1 MRFKSVLGAFLFILL
16 ASAVALVVFVQTKS
30 FGGLLTR
37 IISDLSERRLET
49 KVKIKS
55 LSLSVFPPGLEINK
69 VSFNKKISDSE
80 SVEAELGKIGFY
92 LSLIEIEEKKLTFG
106 EIRVADSQVKYIT
119 PEKADDEELKEI
131 DRRVIDKIFALSSEA
146 PVRIDTVLIENSNLI
161 LNHDLLEIR
170 RLKVFKKDN
179 SFVARFHIS
188 NINPLDKKEFTL
200 DEVWGDAEIS
210 KKNISIERLKA
221 QHDVHTL
228 LIKGK
233 IKDYY
238 KLKGAKAEL
247 VGEAQLH
254 LKSLTPYIDELK
266 DLDFKQGVAKAS
278 FKINYDD
285 SKLVATSDFF
295 AENIK
300 SDYFY
305 ADVVKGALL
314 FQDMKLTAQTL
325 SLNYKNQSAQL
336 SEPVLLYNFEDNTY
350 LTKPIRASLQSF
362 SFENALRFMGKRLE
376 DLKGTMT
383 GNLAFEYR
391 KRNYYFYPQDNF
403 VIKNFGLV
411 TGTDEDPFKVVMMS
425 KARFEKTTFSVID
438 NVFHMSALV
447 NLENSRFQVSGFV
460 SKNEVKFTIPDSP
473 IDLEDLGNIANL
485 DVKGAGNLA
494 VNVSGPLDQ
503 TIINLK
509 GKTSGF
515 EILGYKLGT
524 TDMNLTVDL
533 GNDEVIVNRMDS
545 VYGRTH
551 MTGHGT
557 VNYRSADIALGITSN
572 DTNHS
577 DLSQIL
583 TPVFEDLD
591 FLPEDLNFQ
600 AKVDVDIFG
609 KYKLP
614 DLKIRSKFN
623 FSDVTAYGEGF
634 NSGSVDIGLANEIL
648 SLKNFTIEKA
658 GGNISGNFFYN
669 LKDKTLKLNYQW
681 DNLKLM
687 SFNLAK
693 RLGLNFDSDISGKIN
708 GGGTIKD
715 YALKLD
721 SIAYNTHTS
730 NYTFGDSTLSTTIY
744 RDRVTGRANF
754 LGDVFASDF
763 DMALKQGDASSL
775 KVKFKAEDLK
785 PFLVAFFGSHL
796 ENENFTG
803 KVEFEGSTSF
813 DDGFNDLDLSG
824 TLKELSFNHP
834 EFNINYSSS
843 TPQFSVV
850 NSSIKNW
857 DLNIRQPD
865 FFLMTRGEGVFGKT
879 VSLIHESHFNSK
891 ILDILFAPILSAEG
905 SLQNITRIEG
915 QGSEFDFSFSSRA
928 QNVNLS
934 IENVPVQINGLKY
947 TLEYSGK
954 RLEVQHLSTSL
965 DNGSV
970 NLKGDI
976 YFDSLQPDV
985 NLKFN
990 LVRAEIPILGKSS
1003 VNLSGEGI
1011 ILGNN
1016 YPYNIGGEIIVNKAL
1031 ILNELNEFSSK
1042 QAGFSQVRFLPKNQ
1056 ESPFGKMFN
1065 LNLNVKVENPV
1076 RITNSLMDVALT
1088 GEVRVLGSPSRL
1100 RGEGKLSTPVNSS
1113 QIFFKN
1119 NEYNITRAE
1128 LTFTEKKDIFNPDFD
1143 IEAVT
1148 FISTYKVFPKAYG
1161 DLERFNFD
1169 LTSEPSLPRNSILS
1183 LIAFGYTDEIQSS
1196 LDPKDQQNLTGVG
1209 VGSFVFD
1216 RFKIND
1222 ILNKQFGLQVSLG
1235 TVIEQSTTDS
1245 LLSGRS
1251 QEGNGQ
1257 GSNTLGRTRSA
1268 TKIELKKR
1276 LDEALTLSV
1285 SSTMGG
1291 SIGQRQSMNL
1301 NYGISNNIQVEGVY
1315 ELRTNEEGEADII
1328 YDSIGG
1334 DIKFRRTFK

>member
-16 ASAVALVVFVQTKS
+16 ASAIALVVFVQTKS

-37 IISDLSERRLET
+37 IISDLSERQLET
-49 KVKIKS
+49 KVQIKS
-55 LSLSVFPPGLEINK
+55 LSISVFPPGLEINK
-69 VSFNKKISDSE
+69 VSFNKKISESE
-80 SVEAELGKIGFY
+80 SLEAELGKIGFY
-92 LSLIEIEEKKLTFG
+92 LNLIEIEEKKLTFG
-106 EIRVADSQVKYIT
+106 EIRVADSQIKYISS
-119 PEKADDEELKEI
+119 EKDETEELEEI
-131 DRRVIDKIFALSSEA
+131 DRKVIDKVFALSSDA
-146 PVRIDTVLIENSNLI
+146 PVRIDTILIENSNLVI
-161 LNHDLLEIR
+161 NHELMEIR
-170 RLKVFKKDN
+170 RLKVFKKDT
-179 SFVARFHIS
+179 SFVARFHLS
-188 NINPLDKKEFTL
+188 NINPLNEHSFIF

-221 QHDVHTL
+221 QHDVHTI

-238 KLKGAKAEL
+238 KLRDAKAEL

-254 LKSLTPYIDELK
+254 LKSLTPYVEELK

-278 FKINYDD
+278 FKISYEN
-285 SKLVATSDFF
+285 SKVIASTDLF
-295 AENIK
+295 AENVK
-300 SDYFY
+300 SDYFF
-305 ADVVKGALL
+305 ADVIKGSLV

-325 SLNYKNQSAQL
+325 SLNYKDQSAQL
-336 SEPVLLYNFEDNTY
+336 IEPVLLYNFDDNTY
-350 LTKPIRASLQSF
+350 LTRPIKAHLQNF
-362 SFENALRFMGKRLE
+362 SFENALRFMGRRLE
-376 DLKGTMT
+376 DLKGFMT
-383 GNLAFEYR
+383 GDLAFEYR

-403 VIKNFGLV
+403 IIRNFGLV
-411 TGTDEDPFKVVMMS
+411 TGTEEDPFKVVMMK
-425 KARFEKTTFSVID
+425 KARFQKTTFSVID
-438 NVFHMSALV
+438 NIFHMSAIV
-447 NLENSRFQVSGFV
+447 NLENSRFQVDGFV
-460 SKNEVKFTIPDSP
+460 SKKEVNFTIPNSP
-473 IDLEDLGNIANL
+473 IDLEDLGNLANL

-509 GKTSGF
+509 GKTADF

-533 GNDEVIVNRMDS
+533 GNDEVIVNKMDS
-545 VYGRTH
+545 EYGRTQI
-551 MTGHGT
+551 TGHGT
-557 VNYRSADIALGITSN
+557 VNYRNADIALGISSN
-572 DTNHS
+572 NTNHS

-583 TPVFEDLD
+583 TPIFEDLD

-609 KYKLP
+609 KYRLP

-634 NSGSVDIGLANEIL
+634 NSGAVDIALSDQIL
-648 SLKNFTIEKA
+648 SLKNFTIEKG
-658 GGNISGNFFYN
+658 GGNIFGDFFYN
-669 LKDKTLKLNYQW
+669 LKDKTLKLSYQW
-681 DNLKLM
+681 DNLKLS

-693 RLGLNFDSDISGKIN
+693 RLGLNLDSDISGKIS
-708 GGGTIKD
+708 GGGTATN
-715 YALKLD
+715 YTLKLD
-721 SIAYNTHTS
+721 STAYNTHTS
-730 NYTFGDSTLSTTIY
+730 NFTFGDSTISTVIY
-744 RDRVTGRANF
+744 KDRVSGKANI
-754 LGDVFASDF
+754 LGDVLVTDF
-763 DMALKQGDASSL
+763 DMALKQGYASSL
-775 KVKFKAEDLK
+775 KVKFKADDLK

-803 KVEFEGSTSF
+803 NIEFEGSTSF
-813 DDGFNDLDLSG
+813 DDGFKDLDLSA
-824 TLKELSFNHP
+824 TLKQLSFNHP
-834 EFNINYSSS
+834 EFNINYTSSN
-843 TPQFSVV
+843 PQFLVT
-850 NSSIKNW
+850 NSSIKKW

-879 VSLIHESHFNSK
+879 VSLVHESHFNSK
-891 ILDILFAPILSAEG
+891 ILDILIAPILSAEG

-915 QGSEFDFSFSSRA
+915 RGSEFDFSFSSRA

-947 TLEYSGK
+947 TLEYSGR

-965 DNGSV
+965 DNGSI

-976 YFDSLQPDV
+976 YFDSFQPDV

-1003 VNLSGEGI
+1003 LNVSGEGI

-1056 ESPFGKMFN
+1056 ESPLGKMFT
-1065 LNLNVKVENPV
+1065 LNVNVKVENPV

-1088 GEVRVLGSPSRL
+1088 GEVRVLGTPSRI

-1143 IEAVT
+1143 VEAVT

-1257 GSNTLGRTRSA
+1257 SSNTLGRTRSA